1 MSTKEYYSCN
11 LNGLFSGKLFVIPK
25 IQRYY
30 AWEKQ
35 QLQEM
40 WWDINS
46 IPEKQP
52 HPMQQII
59 LKEKQTDLLISSSL
73 NTLKTYDVVDGQ
85 QRLTTIVILLKVIT
99 MFDEMRPYRSII
111 NHQFFLT
118 GIHNSSNSV
127 CRLTLLP
134 DLHTTFLDMLTN
146 ENNVYEKRKVQTV
159 IRSQRYLRATF
170 DFFKAK
176 LIAVKQNNVQ
186 NFVPTLINLYQ
197 IVTERLHFQCCI
209 LDEEVSIGR
218 MFEIMNSRGVALLNL
233 EKLKNKFMDLSDR
246 MGDKQLTQKIEKV
259 WETIYKE
266 TARTELDSDGSLD
279 QYLHATWQSIHS
291 QLVCNKANLYT
302 EISQYFTRTVEQSR
316 LSENISHFLDVML
329 CNLHLYCNIYH
340 PFREDSYE
348 GYYKQYELIVYSIKL
363 HRIGKSSISR
373 FLPLIMAINYKYRD
387 QNSLLSLIKWC
398 EVFMMRLFVFSK
410 KKSDTGRNEMIK
422 LAGKVYTGEKTI
434 SDVQIIMG
442 EYIKKHGKN
451 ASITNYITSK
461 TTDFYDEKV
470 RDTTKYIL
478 IEYDYYLQQEQSVQ
492 DLMVIEWADV
502 EIEHILPQVYDN
514 CLYWTKVFGSASECK
529 KHVNRLGNM
538 TLSTKEAN
546 ASYGSK
552 SFPEKK
558 LSNPGYS
565 TSTMLIET
573 RLCMYDDWGSDEI
586 ENRQQEMAE
595 FAKIRWNW

>member
-1 MSTKEYYSCN
+1 
-11 LNGLFSGKLFVIPK
+11 
-25 IQRYY
+25 
-30 AWEKQ
+30 
-35 QLQEM
+35 
-40 WWDINS
+40 
-46 IPEKQP
+46 
-52 HPMQQII
+52 
-59 LKEKQTDLLISSSL
+59 
-73 NTLKTYDVVDGQ
+73 
-85 QRLTTIVILLKVIT
+85 
-99 MFDEMRPYRSII
+99 
-111 NHQFFLT
+111 
-118 GIHNSSNSV
+118 
-127 CRLTLLP
+127 
-134 DLHTTFLDMLTN
+134 
-146 ENNVYEKRKVQTV
+146 
-159 IRSQRYLRATF
+159 
-170 DFFKAK
+170 
-176 LIAVKQNNVQ
+176 
-186 NFVPTLINLYQ
+186 
-197 IVTERLHFQCCI
+197 
-209 LDEEVSIGR
+209 
-218 MFEIMNSRGVALLNL
+218 
-233 EKLKNKFMDLSDR
+233 
-246 MGDKQLTQKIEKV
+246 
-259 WETIYKE
+259 
-266 TARTELDSDGSLD
+266 
-279 QYLHATWQSIHS
+279 
-291 QLVCNKANLYT
+291 
-302 EISQYFTRTVEQSR
+302 
-316 LSENISHFLDVML
+316 
-329 CNLHLYCNIYH
+329 
-340 PFREDSYE
+340 
-348 GYYKQYELIVYSIKL
+348 
-363 HRIGKSSISR
+363 
-373 FLPLIMAINYKYRD
+373 
-387 QNSLLSLIKWC
+387 
-398 EVFMMRLFVFSK
+398 
-410 KKSDTGRNEMIK
+410 MIK